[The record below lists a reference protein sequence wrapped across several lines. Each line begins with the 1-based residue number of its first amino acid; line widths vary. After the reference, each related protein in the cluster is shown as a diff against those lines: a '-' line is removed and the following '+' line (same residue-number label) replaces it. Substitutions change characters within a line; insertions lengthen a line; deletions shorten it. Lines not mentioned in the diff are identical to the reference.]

1 MKHLSLLFGALLAAS
16 VLASCTGELYSRA
29 VPVTSTSTSA
39 SLPPPVYG
47 TPEYVTSLHR
57 YREPSPVSTFYPY
70 SASRPGGMGYYD
82 RVASPRGSYQYIYH
96 DLEAPHPAPGT
107 PLKEKTV
114 RYTSR
119 YPTTWGAPVWVT
131 TFKPVPAPRAAPAST
146 SATVTQTTTTT
157 FH

>member
-1 MKHLSLLFGALLAAS
+1 MKHLSLLFGALLVAS
-16 VLASCTGELYSRA
+16 ALASCTGELYSRA

-47 TPEYVTSLHR
+47 TPEYVTSLR
-57 YREPSPVSTFYPY
+57 PYGPPSPTSTFYPY

-119 YPTTWGAPVWVT
+119 YP
-131 TFKPVPAPRAAPAST
+131 
-146 SATVTQTTTTT
+146 
-157 FH
+157 